1 MYSIRQIIAQFLGIL
16 ILNVHLRFEFD
27 SAINTVMEG
36 IRKDRL
42 SRQPD
47 NSGLP
52 RLYMETYGC
61 QMNIADSEIVVS
73 IMQKNGYSITQDID
87 SADIILINTCSV
99 RENAESRIWRRLADL
114 KKMKE
119 KRPELLVG
127 IIGCMAE
134 RLKEKLVE
142 EERSIDLVVGP
153 DAYRDLPG
161 LITLAQSGQKA
172 VNVLLSKEEI
182 YGDIPPIFQD
192 PNKISAF
199 VTIMR
204 GCNNRCSYCV
214 VPQTRG
220 TERSKDPEV
229 ILADID
235 RIYEMGFKEVILIG
249 QNVDSYRWKQNGDKN
264 SYGFSR
270 LLESVAVSQPGLRI
284 RFSTSHPKDMSDA
297 VLHTMAMYLN
307 ICRHIHL
314 PVQSGSTR
322 VLSLMNRG
330 YSREWYMDR
339 ISAIR
344 TILPDCAVSTDLITG
359 FCNETADDH
368 QETLTLMKW
377 AGFDFAYMFKY
388 SERSGT
394 KAASKLTDDVPDKI
408 KGQRLNEI
416 IALQNTLSAE
426 SKEKDLNTIVEVLVE
441 GISKKSDADLFGRTS
456 QNKVVVFPEEKH
468 RVGDLVMVKINSCT
482 SATLIGES
490 VHQGANYLNSKASI

>member
-1 MYSIRQIIAQFLGIL
+1 MCSIRQILAQFLGIL

-27 SAINTVMEG
+27 SSINTVMEE
-36 IRKDRL
+36 ISTDRL

-47 NSGLP
+47 NSSLP

-73 IMQKNGYSITQDID
+73 IMQENGYSITQDTD

-99 RENAESRIWRRLADL
+99 RENAETRIWRRLVDL
-114 KKMKE
+114 KRMKK
-119 KRPELLVG
+119 KRPGLLVG

-142 EERSIDLVVGP
+142 EERSVDLVVGP

-161 LITLAQSGQKA
+161 LITFARSGQKA

-264 SYGFSR
+264 GYGFSL

-284 RFSTSHPKDMSDA
+284 RFSTSHPKDMSDT
-297 VLHTMAMYLN
+297 VLHTMAKYPN

-344 TILPDCAVSTDLITG
+344 TILSDCAVSTDLITG
-359 FCNETADDH
+359 FCTETTDDH

-394 KAASKLTDDVPDKI
+394 KAASKLTDDVPDEI
-408 KGQRLNEI
+408 KGQRLSEI

-426 SKEKDLNTIVEVLVE
+426 SKEMDLNTIVEVLVE
-441 GISKKSDADLFGRTS
+441 GISKKSDTDLFGRTS
-456 QNKVVVFPEEKH
+456 QNKVVVFPKEKH

-490 VHQGANYLNSKASI
+490 VL